1 MAGNGSRGGSSR
13 STGGTVLDHKREQNV
28 LAAINGSGGDAPYA
42 INNIQRTNRTEA
54 SLRAMSQDKVL
65 PQWVRTGLRNSA
77 NIKRTNRLIDRAN
90 RYVGVE
96 GRYTTPYSFRA
107 AVGRSLRQVNNSA
120 EVAARARDYLR
131 SQRKAA
137 TSPRNN
143 IRTSLATKRGRQARL
158 DRFKRQRDAFGFRA
172 ALGGIGRRGLSA
184 GNGIRRI
191 WRPAG

>member
-13 STGGTVLDHKREQNV
+13 STGGTVLDRKREQNV

-77 NIKRTNRLIDRAN
+77 NIKRTNRLIDQAN

-137 TSPRNN
+137 ISPRNN
-143 IRTSLATKRGRQARL
+143 IRTSLATRRGRQARL
-158 DRFKRQRDAFGFRA
+158 DRFKRQRDAFGLRA
-172 ALGGIGRRGLSA
+172 ALGGIRRRGLTVENS
-184 GNGIRRI
+184 IRRI
-191 WRPAG
+191 RRPAG